1 MEVILRQDVDR
12 IGKAGTVIKVKE
24 GFARN
29 YLLPKG
35 LAYPATPRNLKV
47 LEEEFKKKQSL
58 ALKVKQDAAALAAK
72 LSGLSCT
79 VSVDVNENEK
89 MYGSV
94 GTADIIKALAVEGY
108 SLEKEAVILEKPI
121 EELGIYEIE
130 IKLHPEAKAKIRL
143 WVTKR

>member
-35 LAYPATPRNLKV
+35 LAYAATARNLNV

-58 ALKVKQDAAALAAK
+58 VQKVKQEAEALAAK
-72 LSGLSCT
+72 LNGLSCT
-79 VSVDVNENEK
+79 VAVDVNENEK

-94 GTADIIKALAVEGY
+94 GAVDIVKALALEGY
-108 SLEKEAVILEKPI
+108 TLEKEAVILEKPI

-130 IKLHPEAKAKIRL
+130 VKLHPEVRAKIRL